1 LDHCDIVPHVN
12 QIGYFIGLD
21 QSETIEFCETHDIV
35 IEAYSPLGIGYLL
48 DNKDI
53 QAIAKKYDKSTAQIC
68 IRWLLQKGTAPLP
81 KSTHEHRIIENSQV
95 DFEITKE
102 DMAFLDAIQG
112 DPRRWD

>member
-1 LDHCDIVPHVN
+1 LDHCEIVPHVN

-21 QSETIEFCETHDIV
+21 QSKTIEFCKTHDIV

-53 QAIAKKYDKSTAQIC
+53 QTIAKKYNKSTAQIC

-95 DFEITKE
+95 DFEIEAE
-102 DMAFLDAIQG
+102 DMSFLDAIKG